1 MFQSWS
7 DWSAGRLIWAVV
19 PNYIDQ
25 MVATLVPDYLTVTLY
40 YFLK

>member
-1 MFQSWS
+1 MFQSRS

-25 MVATLVPDYLTVTLY
+25 MVATLVLDYLTVTQY